1 MELKENESREEVF
14 SLSFFLSLLCVCV
27 FLFFKTVHTLE
38 KKRKKRKTQR
48 LHPQMQTNP
57 FSWSFFPVALFFFE
71 SWLGFFVSSKTTVGG
86 DLLFFSLCDARTQA
100 HAQFAFLCEEREKK
114 NGGKKATKRKQKFH
128 TALSFCGE
136 KDGRGGEKGRA
147 EHEINFVL
155 VQNLNAALFCVW
167 LSVFWFPCVGL
178 SLSQFFLFFFDQ
190 KSVGVSECE

>member
-114 NGGKKATKRKQKFH
+114 KMGGKGHKTKTEISHGSLFLWRERWKRRRKGACR
-128 TALSFCGE
+128 T
-136 KDGRGGEKGRA
+136 
-147 EHEINFVL
+147 
-155 VQNLNAALFCVW
+155 
-167 LSVFWFPCVGL
+167 
-178 SLSQFFLFFFDQ
+178 
-190 KSVGVSECE
+190 

>member
-114 NGGKKATKRKQKFH
+114 MGGKRPQNENRNFTRLSLFVERKMEEAAKRGVQNMKSTLSWFKTSMRPFFVSGC
-128 TALSFCGE
+128 LSFGS
-136 KDGRGGEKGRA
+136 R
-147 EHEINFVL
+147 VL
-155 VQNLNAALFCVW
+155 A
-167 LSVFWFPCVGL
+167 
-178 SLSQFFLFFFDQ
+178 SLSIFSFFFDQ